1 MQTSEE
7 SQPVVELAPTAP
19 VETNDE
25 QRTTDLPPVGEPA
38 VHLPPSS
45 IWPMTTAGGV
55 ALGGFGLVTTPVFSF
70 LGLLLMF
77 AGIFY
82 WIQELRHE
90 SH

>member
-7 SQPVVELAPTAP
+7 SHPVAGSAADTGTIANNEESASHDGA
-19 VETNDE
+19 
-25 QRTTDLPPVGEPA
+25 G

-55 ALGGFGLVTTPVFSF
+55 ALGGLGLVTTPVFSF
-70 LGLLLMF
+70 VGLILMF
-77 AGIFY
+77 AGIVY

-90 SH
+90 PH